1 MPRPIQYLFCKYG
14 VMYDGSKLDAA
25 AEFNLL
31 SENQGK
37 ELNHYRLMPVGFRL
51 E

>member
-1 MPRPIQYLFCKYG
+1 MHGLDCVGG
-14 VMYDGSKLDAA
+14 VNYPPNVSWI
-25 AEFNLL
+25 F
-31 SENQGK
+31 